1 MHAAYNARGSFV
13 MLASAEEGEDRSIGI
28 GGREGALV
36 GHGINKLGNSAWRLC
51 EGTKTCA

>member
-1 MHAAYNARGSFV
+1 MLAAYNARGSFV
-13 MLASAEEGEDRSIGI
+13 MLASEEEEEDRSI

-51 EGTKTCA
+51 DGTETCV